1 VGVAE
6 VSEPREHAG
15 AVGVDGGAGATTWLA
30 KSMKS
35 RPPGLYGMA
44 SGYPV
49 RSRFSMGD
57 TNDHHRDGADQNAR
71 GSCGWASLVRPRRR
85 HSPSPRRV
93 TIRHVSDT
101 GLSAHSCEKGF
112 PQVSGLCSW
121 WAILGLNQI
130 PALSRNLG

>member
-1 VGVAE
+1 MGVAE

-35 RPPGLYGMA
+35 RPPSLYGMA

-71 GSCGWASLVRPRRR
+71 GSWLGLF
-85 HSPSPRRV
+85 SPSAKEAFRISEARYDPTR
-93 TIRHVSDT
+93 IRHGSQRT
-101 GLSAHSCEKGF
+101 L
-112 PQVSGLCSW
+112 L
-121 WAILGLNQI
+121 
-130 PALSRNLG
+130 

>member
-1 VGVAE
+1 MRSGHHGVWVLDPVSSLARWSGVVGVAE

-49 RSRFSMGD
+49 RSRLSMGD

-85 HSPSPRRV
+85 HSPSPRRYDP
-93 TIRHVSDT
+93 TRIRHES
-101 GLSAHSCEKGF
+101 
-112 PQVSGLCSW
+112 QR
-121 WAILGLNQI
+121 
-130 PALSRNLG
+130 ALL